1 MDAQGMPRQVHEFAE
16 SAKRFCAWSEGT
28 AASPEDEACAAL
40 EHLSSLYQQAL
51 SLPDIFSDEDPTEV
65 DDNAWSKVYSR
76 FGSLPFNDYA
86 QCFDPAELS
95 ADAVT
100 ADIAD
105 DLADIWRDLKQ
116 GLSLFDAGH
125 VDAAATEWRQSFW
138 QHWGRHAAGGIY
150 ALHSWCSQNASC
162 AAE

>member
-1 MDAQGMPRQVHEFAE
+1 MRQFAHT
-16 SAKRFCAWSEGT
+16 AKRFCAWAEG
-28 AASPEDEACAAL
+28 AVASPEDEAQLAL

-51 SLPDIFSDEDPTEV
+51 RLPVIFSDEDPTEK
-65 DDNAWSKVYSR
+65 DDTAWSKVYSR

-95 ADAVT
+95 TGAGT

-116 GLSLFDAGH
+116 GLSLFDAGYI
-125 VDAAATEWRQSFW
+125 DAAATEWRQSFW

-150 ALHSWCSQNASC
+150 ALHSWCSQNVSSQVNS
-162 AAE
+162 EL